1 MVSNFDDS
9 VCKAIWGAGNVEWA
23 YRKAEGRAGG
33 IISLWDADKF
43 IRSSSWDMDG
53 VVIVNG
59 FWKDNGWRCCV
70 VNIYSPCI
78 LAEKLDLWDRILGI
92 LE

>member
-1 MVSNFDDS
+1 MILYAKLYGEQVMWNGRIERL
-9 VCKAIWGAGNVEWA
+9 KVEQE
-23 YRKAEGRAGG
+23 KS
-33 IISLWDADKF
+33 SLWDAAKF